1 MIHGELKVGRNVPVS
16 HCSGQ
21 CINPNI
27 KDPPEWMDYSLD
39 IFGCYTPERATRF
52 ARRLTGDK
60 TIVINN
66 VEITNTYYAIPMST
80 FVEVAERIN
89 NGN

>member
-1 MIHGELKVGRNVPVS
+1 MVHGDLKVGRNIPVS

-21 CINPNI
+21 RVNPNT
-27 KDPPEWMDYSLD
+27 KDPPEFIDYSLD
-39 IFGCYTPERATRF
+39 IYGCYTEQRATRF

-66 VEITNTYYAIPMST
+66 VEIENNYYAIPMAV
-80 FVEVAERIN
+80 FVEVAKECN